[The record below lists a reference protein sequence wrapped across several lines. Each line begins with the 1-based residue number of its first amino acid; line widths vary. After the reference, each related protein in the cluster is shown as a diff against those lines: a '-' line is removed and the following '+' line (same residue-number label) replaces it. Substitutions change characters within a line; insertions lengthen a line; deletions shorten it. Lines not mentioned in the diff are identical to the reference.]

1 VQLLHGWMIEK
12 RKFRAPCEYRG
23 QVRQRGRL
31 TAARRSDQRDDA
43 AEAFL
48 NQLGDDVLQQ

>member
-1 VQLLHGWMIEK
+1 MIEK
-12 RKFRAPCEYRG
+12 RKFRAPCEYLG